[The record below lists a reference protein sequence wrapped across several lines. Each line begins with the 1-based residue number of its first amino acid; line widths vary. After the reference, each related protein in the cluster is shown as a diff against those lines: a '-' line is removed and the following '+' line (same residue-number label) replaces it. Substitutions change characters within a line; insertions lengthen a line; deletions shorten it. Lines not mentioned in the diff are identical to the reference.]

1 MSGILDPGGVIDA
14 LFSVLQA
21 NLAAKFNVLDT
32 EYGDSIV
39 LNDVASTDYWR
50 AFLGNY
56 DSFPCIVA
64 VTEVTIPEDQ
74 AAAFWIQTH
83 TVALSFY
90 ETSIE
95 AVDSL
100 LPPEVAVVRVQ
111 RSLRAIQEVIV
122 ANQTLTVSA
131 VDKAMFCG
139 IDGIAY
145 GAVEDTPDSQ
155 FIYAGTLNLQITV
168 NYKG

>member
-64 VTEVTIPEDQ
+64 VTEV
-74 AAAFWIQTH
+74 
-83 TVALSFY
+83 
-90 ETSIE
+90 E